1 MKFTDSPVT
10 LGFN

>member
-1 MKFTDSPVT
+1 MKFTDSPLT